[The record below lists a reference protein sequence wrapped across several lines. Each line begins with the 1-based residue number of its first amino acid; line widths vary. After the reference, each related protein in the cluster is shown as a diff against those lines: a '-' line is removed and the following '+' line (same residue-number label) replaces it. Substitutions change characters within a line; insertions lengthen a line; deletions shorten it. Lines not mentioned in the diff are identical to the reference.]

1 MQSVSQKWKE
11 NQEGTLVSESFVELS
26 VNVGDPEAI
35 DDGTISDN
43 GSTYYSDTNGLLSE
57 ASAITPPYATFE
69 QNLFVLNGDLE
80 FISSDY
86 TKGGYISEVLSNKD
100 GNFTTPPTLV
110 IDFTGVHDVVLPGV
124 TVIWGESYGDYPT
137 AFTITAYNHDT
148 IVAQKEVV
156 DNSTV
161 ETVVFVDIVNY
172 NRITIEINKWC
183 LPYRRA
189 RVEDVTIGVKKVY
202 RKNDIFSLKMSQ
214 EIDPI
219 SATLP
224 KNTLSFSVDNMKGEY
239 NPDKNEGL
247 SKYLAERQPINLRY
261 GYKIDGDVEWIDG
274 GTYYMT
280 GWSAKSNSRNAEFES
295 SDIFG
300 HLTMLYDKSQYSA
313 DGKTLYDIATE
324 ILTFANLQLQED
336 GTVSWVLDESLKDVT
351 VSTVL
356 PIDTV
361 ANCLQLVANAGCCVL
376 YQDRK
381 GVIHIEKRS
390 ETVSDYTVNLDNSYS
405 KPETVLDPAVK
416 QVTVNVYSYTQGE
429 TEAIVAKFPRTTL
442 RRGLTVN
449 DTPIQVIKDFRIVFD
464 TPSVLTKLMTSG
476 AYCNSEVISANDYYV
491 DVRVT
496 TNVGTLDAFCS
507 INVYGYSLETSTS
520 SMTFVDS
527 SVKDGEEITIDNPL
541 ISSVDHAT
549 KVAEWVQS
557 VVKARRNKSLS
568 WRPDVRLDVGDNIT
582 VTDEY
587 SSEPMFMTKVEY
599 AYNGAF
605 RGSGEGK
612 VI

>member
-69 QNLFVLNGDLE
+69 QNLFVLNGDME
-80 FISSDY
+80 FIPSDY
-86 TKGGYISEVLSNKD
+86 TKGGYISEVLSNND
-100 GNFTTPPTLV
+100 GNFATPPTLV

-124 TVIWGESYGDYPT
+124 TVIWGESHGDYPT
-137 AFTITAYNHDT
+137 AFTITAYNNNT

-189 RVEDVTIGVKKVY
+189 RVEDVTLGVKKVY
-202 RKNDIFSLKMSQ
+202 RKNDLFSLKISQ

-313 DGKTLYDIATE
+313 EGKTLYDIATE

-351 VSTVL
+351 VSAVL
-356 PIDTV
+356 PVDTV

-405 KPETVLDPAVK
+405 KPETSLDPAVK

-429 TEAIVAKFPRTTL
+429 TEAIVGKLPQTTL

-449 DTPIQVIKDFRIVFD
+449 DTPIQVIKDFRIVFKS
-464 TPSVLTKLMTSG
+464 PSVLTKLRTYGS
-476 AYCNSEVISANDYYV
+476 YCDGEVISANDHYV

-496 TNVGTLDAFCS
+496 TNVGTLDAICS
-507 INVYGYSLETSTS
+507 ISVYGYSLETSTS

-541 ISSVDHAT
+541 IASVDHAT

-557 VVKARRNKSLS
+557 VVKARRNKLLS
-568 WRPDVRLDVGDNIT
+568 WRADVRLDAGDNIT

-605 RGSGEGK
+605 KGSGEGK